1 MVVLANET
9 ITMPKVLQDTIDD
22 CNNRLDNLIDDEL
35 EFYDSE
41 LPVKHG
47 VASDIVRLFRDMDNF
62 KNVIRISNLEFS
74 FIEKTDGLRYYE
86 TEDDKFVYHI
96 MVITGN
102 RVGEVEALIVKKVEK
117 KEELKNG

>member
-41 LPVKHG
+41 L
-47 VASDIVRLFRDMDNF
+47 R
-62 KNVIRISNLEFS
+62 
-74 FIEKTDGLRYYE
+74 
-86 TEDDKFVYHI
+86 
-96 MVITGN
+96 
-102 RVGEVEALIVKKVEK
+102 
-117 KEELKNG
+117 

>member
-1 MVVLANET
+1 M
-9 ITMPKVLQDTIDD
+9 
-22 CNNRLDNLIDDEL
+22 
-35 EFYDSE
+35 
-41 LPVKHG
+41 KHG